1 MPISRRNPNELYPPK
16 PKDLAYY
23 LSLPYPIKLSKADD
37 GSWVASIT
45 MLRGCEAHSTD
56 REDALR
62 LIDDAKKLWLES
74 ALAKGA
80 KIPEPL
86 QFGAEIKR
94 SGDCH

>member
-1 MPISRRNPNELYPPK
+1 MT
-16 PKDLAYY
+16 KDLTYY
-23 LSLPYPIKLSKADD
+23 LSLPYPIKLSKAED

-45 MLRGCEAHSTD
+45 MLRGCEIHSTD
-56 REDALR
+56 REEALR
-62 LIDDAKKLWLES
+62 SIDAVKMRWLEM

-80 KIPEPL
+80 RIPEPL